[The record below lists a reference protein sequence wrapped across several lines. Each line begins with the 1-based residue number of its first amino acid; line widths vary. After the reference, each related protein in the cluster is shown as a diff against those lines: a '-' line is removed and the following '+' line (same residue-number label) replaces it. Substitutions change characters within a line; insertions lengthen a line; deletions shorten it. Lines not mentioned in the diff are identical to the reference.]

1 MPQPA
6 IHFLLSILFSS
17 NPPPAPEQAPSEA
30 PKEEKAP
37 AKFKNRINTWLKD
50 SEEDASQAKRYLNLK
65 KEKKK
70 QIEDGSKA
78 KGESEMKE
86 RRVKYTVLYFT
97 DVDVIRAMEAIENT
111 TRKKTP
117 PSDTERKKQLI
128 R

>member
-1 MPQPA
+1 M
-6 IHFLLSILFSS
+6 IKFKTFSS
-17 NPPPAPEQAPSEA
+17 STSPPQTEPQTPEVTPDEST
-30 PKEEKAP
+30 KVTG
-37 AKFKNRINTWLKD
+37 KFKDRIDSWLKD